1 MEDGFD
7 CKVWICVVC
16 GSRFRSKYKVGLELI
31 CFSLCFDKEFKGVKV
46 KVECGN
52 LLYQEFDS
60 RDKIFVEII
69 VFGVQIME
77 VFYQLVVVG
86 FEKGNCVLVSVSD
99 IVVRWEFD
107 VYLFFYEVGF

>member
-52 LLYQEFDS
+52 LLY
-60 RDKIFVEII
+60 
-69 VFGVQIME
+69 
-77 VFYQLVVVG
+77 
-86 FEKGNCVLVSVSD
+86 
-99 IVVRWEFD
+99 
-107 VYLFFYEVGF
+107 